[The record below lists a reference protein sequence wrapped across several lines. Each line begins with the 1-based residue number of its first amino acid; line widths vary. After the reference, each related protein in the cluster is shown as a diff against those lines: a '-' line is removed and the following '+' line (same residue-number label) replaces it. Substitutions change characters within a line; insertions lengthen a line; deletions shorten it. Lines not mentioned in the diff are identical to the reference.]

1 MPWLADLVQS
11 SESSLNALPIQ
22 CLCEFLLM
30 KQNITETDSHHSK
43 QKSTKYKVAAR
54 LHDLLLGS
62 EATAESSNKLVK
74 YFIQRWSSPEMKD
87 REASVNGFQSI
98 LLLPRKQRQSSSSIS
113 DLISIDETCSWLHDK
128 MSSLPYFDEVVSD
141 ILVAIREVIH

>member
-30 KQNITETDSHHSK
+30 KDKSLNADAHHPK
-43 QKSTKYKVAAR
+43 QKSIRYKVAAQ
-54 LHDLLLGS
+54 LHELLLGS

-87 REASVNGFQSI
+87 REASVDGFQSI
-98 LLLPRKQRQSSSSIS
+98 LLLQRRQRGS
-113 DLISIDETCSWLHDK
+113 TGGVGK
-128 MSSLPYFDEVVSD
+128 
-141 ILVAIREVIH
+141 

>member
-30 KQNITETDSHHSK
+30 KPTNESDSHHLSK
-43 QKSTKYKVAAR
+43 HRSIRYKVASR

-62 EATAESSNKLVK
+62 EATSESSNKLVK

-87 REASVNGFQSI
+87 REASVHAFQAI
-98 LLLPRKQRQSSSSIS
+98 LLLQPK
-113 DLISIDETCSWLHDK
+113 
-128 MSSLPYFDEVVSD
+128 VSRSGSNTG
-141 ILVAIREVIH
+141 A